1 MPKYAALLRGINV
14 GGHQKVA
21 MADLRELLSGLGY
34 SGVRTHL
41 QSGNAIFTSRSG
53 NPAKLALICPSSA
66 ILLRAFDLLVIDDF
80 ATDTLTAAQRIH
92 CWVLMN
98 PEYPTLTVIDKGLST
113 AWAAGAA
120 ASQITPGRHQ
130 GIGRAD
136 HANVGASHLFL

>member
-53 NPAKLALICPSSA
+53 NPAKLALICRRSTCAPS
-66 ILLRAFDLLVIDDF
+66 
-80 ATDTLTAAQRIH
+80 T
-92 CWVLMN
+92 CW
-98 PEYPTLTVIDKGLST
+98 
-113 AWAAGAA
+113 
-120 ASQITPGRHQ
+120 
-130 GIGRAD
+130 
-136 HANVGASHLFL
+136 